1 MAGAI
6 GVTVYLLVFGIG
18 HPLGTSAYWDLPLTD
33 HRAYMMGYRYF
44 LEEPWQWPVFV
55 VHTMNVPFEKSI
67 AFSDAIPAWAF
78 VNKAIATLIPPWG
91 DFTERAYLGLWYL
104 VLYVLQPLLAVA
116 NLRALGHRSWAATIG
131 TAFLFVAAP
140 AWTNRYVHASMSAHF
155 LTLWALY
162 LYLRTPSKAAAPR
175 GLRVHGLVQLGVAT
189 LVNPYHAVMSYG
201 FFVASLFRAGNRRQ
215 LAIWL
220 PTGFAVIGAGA
231 WFASYFAKEAA
242 LKMFGFEVASTN
254 VLSFVMPYHSALFG
268 DRLTVDPTGFQY
280 EGAAFAGLGIL
291 VLLALSLPRVRSVWP
306 VIKRHR
312 YLFAIALG
320 AWLFALS
327 THIWI
332 GGFELVAYSLPSKL
346 GWLADQFRSPGRFV
360 WVPMYVAMVFLAKEG
375 LARFNTGWKI
385 VIVPAL
391 GVLQLIDATG
401 GWSMLRSN
409 TRAQDNPRIELAS
422 WRTLVHAHEEVFVYP
437 SYDCVLDGTK
447 DMDYVSLDIEYLVS
461 ERALP
466 INGVYSARPTRN
478 CQFDEVLLAKST
490 PRPRALYV
498 FLRRDQANAYRFQLL
513 GASCG
518 EFEFGRVCSLD
529 KAAIDAAMSRKILR
543 ATPPVPTATPLGIGT
558 RLKITPEAPA
568 AYFDYGWSWPEEQ
581 GRFTDG
587 PVARLAFSL
596 AGEIPEAARL
606 SLHTVPVMCGG
617 RKSQHLEVR
626 INGTAIGTI
635 RYSDENPRSDS
646 FAVPRALLTGPVTY
660 LELWPRDHRRLDHVG
675 CNADPRGIGVNLR
688 ELNFE

>member
-6 GVTVYLLVFGIG
+6 GLTIYLIVFGIG
-18 HPLGTSAYWDLPLTD
+18 HAIGTSAYWDLPLTD

-104 VLYVLQPLLAVA
+104 LLYVLQPLLAVA

-162 LYLRTPSKAAAPR
+162 LYLRTPSKASAPR

-201 FFVASLFRAGNRRQ
+201 FFLASLLRAGNRRQ

-220 PTGFAVIGAGA
+220 PAGFAVIGAGA

-242 LKMFGFEVASTN
+242 LAMFGFELASTN

-268 DRLTVDPTGFQY
+268 DHLTVDPTGFQY
-280 EGAAFAGLGIL
+280 EGAAFAGLGML
-291 VLLALSLPRVRSVWP
+291 VLLALFLPRARSVWP

-312 YLFAIALG
+312 FLFAIALG

-332 GGFELVAYSLPSKL
+332 GNFQLVAYSLPSKL

-360 WVPMYVAMVFLAKEG
+360 WIPMYVAMVFLAKEG
-375 LARFNTGWKI
+375 LARFRTGWKI
-385 VIVPAL
+385 LLVPAL

-401 GWSMLRSN
+401 GWSRFRSD
-409 TRAQDNPRIELAS
+409 TRREDNPRIELAS
-422 WRTLVHAHEEVFVYP
+422 WRTLVHAHEAVFIYP

-447 DMDYVSLDIEYLVS
+447 DMDYVSLDLQYLAS

-466 INGVYSARPTRN
+466 INGVYTARPTRN
-478 CQFDEVLLAKST
+478 CEFDGVLLARST
-490 PRPRALYV
+490 PHPHALYV
-498 FLRRDQANAYRFQLL
+498 FLRRDEANAYRFQSL
-513 GASCG
+513 GAVCG

-529 KAAIDAAMSRKILR
+529 KAAIEAAMAQKILR
-543 ATPPVPTATPLGIGT
+543 AMPPAPPATALAFGTKLAVTPA
-558 RLKITPEAPA
+558 APA
-568 AYFDYGWSWPEEQ
+568 TYFDYGWSWPEEQ

-587 PVARLAFSL
+587 AIARMTFSL
-596 AGEIPEAARL
+596 TGTLPETVRF
-606 SLHTVPVMCGG
+606 SFQTVPVLCGG
-617 RKSQHLEVR
+617 RRSQQVDVR
-626 INGTAIGTI
+626 INGTAVGTI
-635 RYSDENPRSDS
+635 RYADDRPRTDS
-646 FAVPRALLTGPVTY
+646 FVVPRALVSSPITY
-660 LELWPRDHRRLDHVG
+660 LELWVRDYRRLNLVG
-675 CNADPRGIGVNLR
+675 CNADYRGIGVSVR
-688 ELNFE
+688 ELRVE